1 MLTPSLAQEIARDIS
16 AVIGLNVL
24 ITDGE
29 GTVIGSGDV
38 SRVGSF
44 HEASVEVLRTQQP
57 ATHTASQ
64 AHALRGVKPGIT
76 LPLVIDSR
84 AVGTVGITGA
94 PGRVRRF
101 GLVVRRQTEILLQES
116 AQLRSRLLRE
126 RAVEDLLRDI
136 AAYDAELIE
145 PDFMLFRATELGY
158 DLTLP
163 RVVVI
168 LDVGAPTEAG
178 EANGTSGASGHQH
191 GPSPSR
197 DVSILR
203 SELLRAIRE
212 VFPDPQDVVT
222 SMASGRFAVLHR
234 VPQRHVHQQETAATA
249 TCHRAVGAIDLLHHG
264 LAARA
269 AVGDVATS
277 VAGLHDSY
285 RDACDALRLGA
296 RVAKDLPVHTIGDLR
311 IHQVLAAVGH
321 RTRAHL
327 VDLVVGPLRA
337 QPDWPV
343 LRRTIVAWCEHGFN
357 LVRASAALYIHR
369 NTLVYRLG
377 KIEDVGGRS
386 LRDHRASMA
395 LYIACL
401 ADQLDELD

>member
-1 MLTPSLAQEIARDIS
+1 
-16 AVIGLNVL
+16 
-24 ITDGE
+24 
-29 GTVIGSGDV
+29 
-38 SRVGSF
+38 
-44 HEASVEVLRTQQP
+44 
-57 ATHTASQ
+57 
-64 AHALRGVKPGIT
+64 
-76 LPLVIDSR
+76 
-84 AVGTVGITGA
+84 
-94 PGRVRRF
+94 
-101 GLVVRRQTEILLQES
+101 
-116 AQLRSRLLRE
+116 
-126 RAVEDLLRDI
+126 
-136 AAYDAELIE
+136 
-145 PDFMLFRATELGY
+145 
-158 DLTLP
+158 
-163 RVVVI
+163 
-168 LDVGAPTEAG
+168 
-178 EANGTSGASGHQH
+178 
-191 GPSPSR
+191 
-197 DVSILR
+197 
-203 SELLRAIRE
+203 
-212 VFPDPQDVVT
+212 
-222 SMASGRFAVLHR
+222 MASGRFAVLHR

-249 TCHRAVGAIDLLHHG
+249 TCHRAVEAIDLLHHG

-285 RDACDALRLGA
+285 QDACDALRLGA

-395 LYIACL
+395 VHRLPRRPTRRAGLTRATHNGGAHDRTSHSARNPDHSDGIRIVSGWAHHFPHTRSELRKRPSPAHEGFPLSEPYGDRGQL
-401 ADQLDELD
+401 MDDQRFAGGRGMW

>member
-1 MLTPSLAQEIARDIS
+1 
-16 AVIGLNVL
+16 
-24 ITDGE
+24 
-29 GTVIGSGDV
+29 
-38 SRVGSF
+38 
-44 HEASVEVLRTQQP
+44 
-57 ATHTASQ
+57 
-64 AHALRGVKPGIT
+64 
-76 LPLVIDSR
+76 
-84 AVGTVGITGA
+84 
-94 PGRVRRF
+94 
-101 GLVVRRQTEILLQES
+101 
-116 AQLRSRLLRE
+116 
-126 RAVEDLLRDI
+126 
-136 AAYDAELIE
+136 
-145 PDFMLFRATELGY
+145 
-158 DLTLP
+158 
-163 RVVVI
+163 
-168 LDVGAPTEAG
+168 
-178 EANGTSGASGHQH
+178 
-191 GPSPSR
+191 
-197 DVSILR
+197 
-203 SELLRAIRE
+203 
-212 VFPDPQDVVT
+212 
-222 SMASGRFAVLHR
+222 MASGRFAVLHR

-249 TCHRAVGAIDLLHHG
+249 TCHRAVEAIDLLHHG

-401 ADQLDELD
+401 ADASVTGGWAGPVTRGVGFVLCPAGRTTFPILVLSCGNAPRLLTKVPIIRTLRRSGTADGRPAVRRRTGMW

>member
-1 MLTPSLAQEIARDIS
+1 MATLRTPGLIVSRPASAEIGPDDLLELEEQALSRSSPAARTLTQPQLAILERAKRAVDIWFRPSVRERDELEGKGGQYRRQWSVAVAAPRATLRSTVRARRSDVIGRLIRIIASGRGRVYTIRTSSRRAGGSHMLTPSLAQEIARDIS

-29 GTVIGSGDV
+29 GTVIG

-126 RAVEDLLRDI
+126 HAVEDLLRDI

-168 LDVGAPTEAG
+168 RDVGAPTEAG
-178 EANGTSGASGHQH
+178 EANGSSGASGHQH

-212 VFPDPQDVVT
+212 VFSDP
-222 SMASGRFAVLHR
+222 
-234 VPQRHVHQQETAATA
+234 
-249 TCHRAVGAIDLLHHG
+249 
-264 LAARA
+264 
-269 AVGDVATS
+269 
-277 VAGLHDSY
+277 
-285 RDACDALRLGA
+285 
-296 RVAKDLPVHTIGDLR
+296 
-311 IHQVLAAVGH
+311 
-321 RTRAHL
+321 
-327 VDLVVGPLRA
+327 
-337 QPDWPV
+337 
-343 LRRTIVAWCEHGFN
+343 
-357 LVRASAALYIHR
+357 
-369 NTLVYRLG
+369 
-377 KIEDVGGRS
+377 
-386 LRDHRASMA
+386 
-395 LYIACL
+395 
-401 ADQLDELD
+401 